1 MILFTA
7 FKGINNTSFQLV
19 SQIGGQS
26 EFLTNS
32 FRGVAKDVCG
42 IEAQY
47 DAVIMFGIDKNLK
60 NKIRIEKCTRYN
72 GELIYTDFDVV
83 VLEDRLKEYGISYT
97 VSDNPTRYLCNAA
110 YYYMLKKNL
119 NTVFVHIPSIGKM
132 NEDFINTLVAFF
144 KNYL

>member
-1 MILFTA
+1 MMIDYLFNRILDGEQPMILFTA

-47 DAVIMFGIDKNLK
+47 DSVIMFGIDKNLK
-60 NKIRIEKCTRYN
+60 NKIRI
-72 GELIYTDFDVV
+72 
-83 VLEDRLKEYGISYT
+83 
-97 VSDNPTRYLCNAA
+97 
-110 YYYMLKKNL
+110 
-119 NTVFVHIPSIGKM
+119 
-132 NEDFINTLVAFF
+132 
-144 KNYL
+144 